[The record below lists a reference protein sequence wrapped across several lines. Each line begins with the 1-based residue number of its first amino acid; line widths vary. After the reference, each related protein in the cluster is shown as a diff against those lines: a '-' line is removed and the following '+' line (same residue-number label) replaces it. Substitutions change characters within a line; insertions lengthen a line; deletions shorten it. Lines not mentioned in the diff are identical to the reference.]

1 MPKKALI
8 RNGVKLSTIAIP
20 EKTRDKFK
28 KYCVNNDVGMIAAAD
43 RILKDGIKK
52 PFKKKK

>member
-28 KYCVNNDVGMIAAAD
+28 KYCVNNSVGMILAAD
-43 RILKDGIKK
+43 QILRDGIKK

>member
-1 MPKKALI
+1 MPQKALI
-8 RNGVKLSTIAIP
+8 RRGVKLSTIAIP